1 MMKLLFHLQ
10 LAALAFALAVPP
22 NRETWRCG
30 SSPGLYYNGSYF
42 ANDIDDSGVQGKRLL
57 TRTPSTV
64 CETRADITSAGTDG
78 SSNIW
83 GSTEAVPWSRDSNN
97 RVTINYC
104 YDIPNDRRE
113 IKEVFED
120 AIETWMEKLGQAG
133 QASGHAVVFREETDS
148 TGQPLTCSDFSDK
161 DDWNRQIPLD
171 TLTVGFD
178 LEGKYGDASTEG
190 MLQRNPPEAWLNH
203 LSVGPQKHYGVIVH
217 ELGHALGKGSTRR
230 NPLPFSMLTWS
241 YRHEP

>member
-1 MMKLLFHLQ
+1 MKLLSPLQ
-10 LAALAFALAVPP
+10 LAALALALTIPP

-30 SSPGLYYNGSYF
+30 SSPGLHYNGSHF
-42 ANDIDDSGVQGKRLL
+42 ASGIDDSGVQGKRLL
-57 TRTPSTV
+57 TTLSTAR
-64 CETRADITSAGTDG
+64 ETRADITLAGTDG

-120 AIETWMEKLGQAG
+120 AIETWMEQLGQAG
-133 QASGHAVVFREETDS
+133 QDSGHAVVFQEVTDS
-148 TGQPLTCSDFSDK
+148 TGQPLTCSDFIDK

-217 ELGHALGKGSTRR
+217 ELGHALGKESTCR
-230 NPLPFSMLTWS
+230 NPLPSSMLTGS
-241 YRHEP
+241 DRHEP